1 MRRGQR
7 ADINGANAGKRESGL
22 RNRRGNNHVTTT
34 IFAKA
39 VSFTDDDYSTLL
51 GFADDPNAPSNYVML
66 NMTNEPD
73 EQDLG
78 LDQGVIHID
87 AGGLGIAGH
96 ALVQDV
102 NETENGVAIKLT
114 AHPATKP

>member
-78 LDQGVIHID
+78 LDQGRSEEHTSELQSLMRISYAVFC
-87 AGGLGIAGH
+87 LKKNNT
-96 ALVQDV
+96 LV
-102 NETENGVAIKLT
+102 
-114 AHPATKP
+114 

>member
-1 MRRGQR
+1 M
-7 ADINGANAGKRESGL
+7 
-22 RNRRGNNHVTTT
+22 GNNHVTTT

-66 NMTNEPD
+66 NMTNETD

-78 LDQGVIHID
+78 LDQGGVHID
-87 AGGLGIAGH
+87 AGGLGIDGYD
-96 ALVQDV
+96 LVQDV
-102 NETENGVAIKLT
+102 NETDNGVAITLT
-114 AHPATKP
+114 RSEARRVGKEYVSTFRSRW

>member
-78 LDQGVIHID
+78 LDQGGIHID
-87 AGGLGIAGH
+87 AGGLGIRSEAH
-96 ALVQDV
+96 TSRLQSLMRNSYDV
-102 NETENGVAIKLT
+102 LRFNK
-114 AHPATKP
+114 KQ